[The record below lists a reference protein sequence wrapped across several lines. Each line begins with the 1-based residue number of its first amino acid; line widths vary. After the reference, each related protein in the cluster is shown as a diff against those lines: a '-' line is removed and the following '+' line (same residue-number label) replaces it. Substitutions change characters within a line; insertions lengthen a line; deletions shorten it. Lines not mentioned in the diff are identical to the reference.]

1 MHTKHSDGY
10 RRLTSF
16 NEVVNALGGVKAV
29 ATMTRSSRTSIYNWK
44 QAGQFPARHYRIMRE
59 ALFEHGCL
67 ADLRLWAFTPA
78 EKASITAT
86 VAA

>member
-10 RRLTSF
+10 QRLTSF

-29 ATMTRSSRTSIYNWK
+29 ATMTRSSRTSVYNWR

-59 ALFEHGCL
+59 ALSKRGYT
-67 ADLRLWAFTPA
+67 AGLRLWAFTPA
-78 EKASITAT
+78 KKVPVTAT